1 MPGNLSEKENTKSQV
16 DTTYRRTVIFLL
28 TFFHTSS
35 GRMKE
40 TMQANLEEYLSD
52 VLDQPYWEIL

>member
-1 MPGNLSEKENTKSQV
+1 MPANLSEKENTKSQV
-16 DTTYRRTVIFLL
+16 DTIYRRTVIFLL

-40 TMQANLEEYLSD
+40 TMQTNLEENVSN
-52 VLDQPYWEIL
+52 ILR